1 MEGRR
6 KKGQSKKGG
15 QGRRKIGKKELMK
28 NGKKRKKREGKKKGR
43 NMCMDNR
50 AVVKNALV

>member
-43 NMCMDNR
+43 NTCMDNR
-50 AVVKNALV
+50 AVVKNAIV